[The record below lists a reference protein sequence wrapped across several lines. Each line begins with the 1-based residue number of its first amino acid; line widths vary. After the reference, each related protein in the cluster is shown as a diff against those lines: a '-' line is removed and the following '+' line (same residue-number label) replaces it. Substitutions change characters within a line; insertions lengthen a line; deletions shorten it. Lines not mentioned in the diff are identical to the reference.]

1 MFEFDIEEIKN
12 ELDGLAVRDKLDV
25 LERLDEELEM
35 ASDEVSQLNNELI
48 EEHEKMV
55 IEALLGLISTLA
67 KEQQW
72 DNLISIVN
80 YRIIINTE
88 QIQAKLFMSWH
99 GEDPWRIYVGSMSHN
114 ISPIL
119 SEKIFKLTE
128 KIGLPYTVYDGGID
142 IIVEENK
149 LHLTLLQI
157 ISSLCCENDN
167 ELQFDF
173 QDGQYSLVEKSPSIE
188 VPQVDE
194 RDPLFKDAARCFV
207 IAKKARLAALQRLF
221 DISYK
226 RAGLIMNQ
234 LEAASIIGPA
244 YRICE
249 GSCIDNATPRKVL
262 VDEATL
268 EQILESLNLV

>member
-12 ELDGLAVRDKLDV
+12 ELDGLAVREKLDV

-48 EEHEKMV
+48 EEHEKKV
-55 IEALLGLISTLA
+55 IEALIGLISTLA

-72 DNLISIVN
+72 DNLITIVN

-119 SEKIFKLTE
+119 SEKIFKLAE

-149 LHLTLLQI
+149 LHLTLLQV
-157 ISSLCCENDN
+157 ISSLCGDN
-167 ELQFDF
+167 GDVAFGDNQSVQHVLHEKESSGELLQ
-173 QDGQYSLVEKSPSIE
+173 SN
-188 VPQVDE
+188 E
-194 RDPLFKDAARCFV
+194 RDPLFIDAARCFV

-234 LEAASIIGPA
+234 LEAAGIIGPA

-262 VDEATL
+262 VDVATL
-268 EQILESLNLV
+268 ENILNN